1 MFRPG
6 VRVGLCWG
14 LPEMDILAVIVAL
27 LFIWLAATCSSARS
41 YFAKGR
47 LAGMEEA
54 TREII
59 RGVRSHFDVAG
70 QDLPDSV
77 LKAVE
82 AVNSFARFRTA
93 EKSIQ
98 RYQARLW
105 TFGDAVGGACWR
117 KGYETCQQKL
127 APRPDKIRLELSV
140 EELQDIAA
148 LAHLGFKK
156 MMPNDRGIELVRFG
170 GEDHAISVARAVERL
185 ELAIPEKH
193 RPFGHSATRLKMIGG
208 WWRPLERRSA

>member
-1 MFRPG
+1 
-6 VRVGLCWG
+6 
-14 LPEMDILAVIVAL
+14 MDILAVLVAL
-27 LFIWLAATCSSARS
+27 LFLWLLATWSSARS

>member
-1 MFRPG
+1 
-6 VRVGLCWG
+6 
-14 LPEMDILAVIVAL
+14 MDILAVLVAL
-27 LFIWLAATCSSARS
+27 LFLWLLATWSSARS

-148 LAHLGFKK
+148 LANLGFKK